1 MKLLVHVPSICQSI
15 HWSLPLTYSVH
26 VLSIHTSHYHTY
38 WSLIQVMTE
47 TFTFNLFHLGVF
59 FWFFQRSITEKSEN
73 DQVNLHFQYKSCKK
87 NFFPQSLLHFAIFIL
102 CLMNSIWECILVKS
116 LIVNKDLSCWQVS
129 TR

>member
-1 MKLLVHVPSICQSI
+1 MKLLVPSICQSI
-15 HWSLPLTYSVH
+15 HWSLPVTYSDH
-26 VLSIHTSHYHTY
+26 VLSIHNWRYRTY

-87 NFFPQSLLHFAIFIL
+87 KIFPQSLLHFAIFII
-102 CLMNSIWECILVKS
+102 CLMNSIWECILVTS
-116 LIVNKDLSCWQVS
+116 LIVNKDLSCLQVS